1 MLCPLAAIAGGS
13 PHTFAT
19 AWTLDSSKVCSAVA
33 GTRVPIPSTWIAAP
47 LPGRIRFAVIPQK
60 MRLRGRIRFAV
71 STHLQDLCRN
81 VALHAR
87 DLGLVAVVVFT
98 SNSKPDFPM
107 MVSRTAKLCA
117 TGHVTRI

>member
-1 MLCPLAAIAGGS
+1 MLCPLAAIA
-13 PHTFAT
+13 
-19 AWTLDSSKVCSAVA
+19 
-33 GTRVPIPSTWIAAP
+33 
-47 LPGRIRFAVIPQK
+47 GRIRFAVIPQK